1 MTKVSAGVL
10 AGLLLGAA
18 QGVISAGTGEG
29 GMALFLAI
37 LGRASQ
43 GIINGV
49 LAAYAIKAKSPLWR
63 GGLIGAALGAGLGV
77 LAGIPAQSWAQVVP
91 WSAVVGLGCGMAVAR
106 AGR

>member
-1 MTKVSAGVL
+1 MSKVAAGVVT
-10 AGLLLGAA
+10 GLLLGAA
-18 QGVISAGTGEG
+18 QGVISVGTGAEG
-29 GMALFLAI
+29 MTLFLAI

-49 LAAYAIKAKSPLWR
+49 LAAYAVRGKSPLWR
-63 GGLIGAALGAGLGV
+63 GGLIGGALGAGLGC

>member
-1 MTKVSAGVL
+1 VA

-18 QGVISAGTGEG
+18 QGFLMAGSDST
-29 GMALFLAI
+29 GMATFLSV

-49 LAAYAIKAKSPLWR
+49 LVAYALKPKAPLWR
-63 GGLIGAALGAGLGV
+63 GGLVGGALGGLLGG
-77 LAGIPAQSWAQVVP
+77 LAGIPAQEWTQIVP
-91 WSAVVGLGCGMAVAR
+91 WSAVVGVGCGLAAAR